1 MQAQEAAD
9 FGLESAGPFEL
20 LHPLNPQAEEWIK
33 ENLTDVQPWQKF
45 WLAVAIKHRFSAEI
59 DKEILANGIRMK
71 EF

>member
-1 MQAQEAAD
+1 MQAEEAAD

-20 LHPLNPQAEEWIK
+20 LHPLNPQAEKWIK

-45 WLAVAIKHRFSAEI
+45 GLAVAIEHRFTAEI
-59 DKEILANGIRMK
+59 VKRILADGFNVK